1 MHHKYQTE
9 GLVISGV
16 GSGERSRK
24 IWLFGREVGL
34 VVGKVQAG
42 RALQSKL
49 RGAVQDFTMGTFSLV
64 RGKSEWKVVGARAS
78 GNIFE
83 SVRSEPEKIKVAASI
98 LNLIKKLVEEGRET
112 HELFDAVKDFITHLP
127 DIPLQ
132 ELKSAECLIL
142 LRILHKLG
150 FLRADPDLVICLE
163 EKGITQTAL
172 TTVQTHKQKTIQ
184 LINESLHAAEMR
196 K

>member
-1 MHHKYQTE
+1 M
-9 GLVISGV
+9 ISGM
-16 GSGERSRK
+16 GSGERSRR

-49 RGAVQDFTMGTFSLV
+49 RNAVQDFTIGNFSLV
-64 RGKSEWKVVGARAS
+64 RGKSEWKVVGARV
-78 GNIFE
+78 GDNIFE
-83 SVRSEPEKIKVAASI
+83 RVRSEPEKVRVAASI

-112 HELFDAVKDFITHLP
+112 HELFDAVKNFMIHLP
-127 DIPLQ
+127 GIPADD
-132 ELKSAECLIL
+132 LKSAECLIL
-142 LRILHKLG
+142 LRVLHKLG

-163 EKGITQTAL
+163 EEGITQTSL
-172 TTVQTHKQKTIQ
+172 TTIQTHKQKTIQ
-184 LINESLHAAEMR
+184 LINESLHATEMS